1 MIETKNVLKDINIE
15 IEKGSFTA
23 VLGHNGSGKS
33 TLAKHFNAILLPSG
47 GKVYVKGMDTADEN
61 NIFNIRQSAGMV
73 FQNPDNQM
81 VAALVEDEVA
91 FAPENLGVEPKEI
104 RRRVDECLEIVNM
117 TKYAQS
123 SPSKL
128 SGGQKQRVAIAS
140 VLAMNPE
147 ILILDE
153 PTAML
158 DPKGRSE
165 VIKTIKMLNEE
176 KDITVVLI
184 THYMDEAAQ
193 ADRTVVIDDG
203 EIVLDGT
210 PKEVFKNVEKLK
222 SLGLDVPQVT
232 ELAYELRKMGIEI
245 SDDVNYIYQQGM
257 PFERQALYD
266 VNIEIEDG
274 SLVAL
279 IGHTGSGKST
289 LIQHFNALVKPT
301 SGKIIINGIDVTA
314 PKADLRLVRKTV
326 GLVFQYPEHQLFEE
340 TVYKDIAFGPKNMGF
355 SDEKI
360 DKRVRESAA
369 LVGLKEK
376 HLMRSPFDLSGGQK
390 RRVAIA
396 GVLAMNPKVLILDE
410 PTAGLDPKGRDEIL
424 ATIKKLHEE
433 NKEMIIIFVSHSME
447 DVAKTAERV
456 IVMNDGHVEMQGTV
470 AEVFAQAEHLQK
482 IGLNVPQVTLLTD
495 KLRLAGYDL
504 PEHIYTVKYAADA
517 IKKLIGG
524 GGNV

>member
-1 MIETKNVLKDINIE
+1 MIETKNLSFIYREEDMESGEIKEEKVLKDINIE

-23 VLGHNGSGKS
+23 ILGHNGSGKS

-210 PKEVFKNVEKLK
+210 PKEVLKNVEKLK

-245 SDDVNYIYQQGM
+245 SDDV
-257 PFERQALYD
+257 L
-266 VNIEIEDG
+266 
-274 SLVAL
+274 
-279 IGHTGSGKST
+279 
-289 LIQHFNALVKPT
+289 
-301 SGKIIINGIDVTA
+301 
-314 PKADLRLVRKTV
+314 TV
-326 GLVFQYPEHQLFEE
+326 
-340 TVYKDIAFGPKNMGF
+340 
-355 SDEKI
+355 DEC
-360 DKRVRESAA
+360 
-369 LVGLKEK
+369 
-376 HLMRSPFDLSGGQK
+376 F
-390 RRVAIA
+390 
-396 GVLAMNPKVLILDE
+396 
-410 PTAGLDPKGRDEIL
+410 DEIIRIL
-424 ATIKKLHEE
+424 GETK
-433 NKEMIIIFVSHSME
+433 
-447 DVAKTAERV
+447 R
-456 IVMNDGHVEMQGTV
+456 
-470 AEVFAQAEHLQK
+470 
-482 IGLNVPQVTLLTD
+482 
-495 KLRLAGYDL
+495 
-504 PEHIYTVKYAADA
+504 
-517 IKKLIGG
+517 
-524 GGNV
+524 

>member
-1 MIETKNVLKDINIE
+1 MIETKNLSFIYREEDMESGEIKEEKVLKDINIE

-158 DPKGRSE
+158 DPKGRRE

-245 SDDVNYIYQQGM
+245 SDDV
-257 PFERQALYD
+257 L
-266 VNIEIEDG
+266 
-274 SLVAL
+274 
-279 IGHTGSGKST
+279 
-289 LIQHFNALVKPT
+289 
-301 SGKIIINGIDVTA
+301 
-314 PKADLRLVRKTV
+314 TV
-326 GLVFQYPEHQLFEE
+326 
-340 TVYKDIAFGPKNMGF
+340 
-355 SDEKI
+355 DEC
-360 DKRVRESAA
+360 
-369 LVGLKEK
+369 
-376 HLMRSPFDLSGGQK
+376 F
-390 RRVAIA
+390 
-396 GVLAMNPKVLILDE
+396 
-410 PTAGLDPKGRDEIL
+410 DEIIRIL
-424 ATIKKLHEE
+424 GETK
-433 NKEMIIIFVSHSME
+433 
-447 DVAKTAERV
+447 R
-456 IVMNDGHVEMQGTV
+456 
-470 AEVFAQAEHLQK
+470 
-482 IGLNVPQVTLLTD
+482 
-495 KLRLAGYDL
+495 
-504 PEHIYTVKYAADA
+504 
-517 IKKLIGG
+517 
-524 GGNV
+524 

>member
-1 MIETKNVLKDINIE
+1 MIETKNLSFIYREEDMESGEIKEEKVLKDINIE
-15 IEKGSFTA
+15 IKNGSFTA

-245 SDDVNYIYQQGM
+245 SDDV
-257 PFERQALYD
+257 L
-266 VNIEIEDG
+266 
-274 SLVAL
+274 
-279 IGHTGSGKST
+279 
-289 LIQHFNALVKPT
+289 
-301 SGKIIINGIDVTA
+301 
-314 PKADLRLVRKTV
+314 TV
-326 GLVFQYPEHQLFEE
+326 
-340 TVYKDIAFGPKNMGF
+340 
-355 SDEKI
+355 DEC
-360 DKRVRESAA
+360 
-369 LVGLKEK
+369 
-376 HLMRSPFDLSGGQK
+376 F
-390 RRVAIA
+390 
-396 GVLAMNPKVLILDE
+396 
-410 PTAGLDPKGRDEIL
+410 DEIIRIL
-424 ATIKKLHEE
+424 GETK
-433 NKEMIIIFVSHSME
+433 
-447 DVAKTAERV
+447 R
-456 IVMNDGHVEMQGTV
+456 
-470 AEVFAQAEHLQK
+470 
-482 IGLNVPQVTLLTD
+482 
-495 KLRLAGYDL
+495 
-504 PEHIYTVKYAADA
+504 
-517 IKKLIGG
+517 
-524 GGNV
+524 

>member
-1 MIETKNVLKDINIE
+1 MIETKNLSFIYREEDMESGEIKEEKVLKDINIE

-245 SDDVNYIYQQGM
+245 SDDV
-257 PFERQALYD
+257 L
-266 VNIEIEDG
+266 
-274 SLVAL
+274 
-279 IGHTGSGKST
+279 
-289 LIQHFNALVKPT
+289 
-301 SGKIIINGIDVTA
+301 
-314 PKADLRLVRKTV
+314 TV
-326 GLVFQYPEHQLFEE
+326 
-340 TVYKDIAFGPKNMGF
+340 
-355 SDEKI
+355 DEW
-360 DKRVRESAA
+360 
-369 LVGLKEK
+369 
-376 HLMRSPFDLSGGQK
+376 F
-390 RRVAIA
+390 
-396 GVLAMNPKVLILDE
+396 
-410 PTAGLDPKGRDEIL
+410 DEIIRIL
-424 ATIKKLHEE
+424 GETK
-433 NKEMIIIFVSHSME
+433 
-447 DVAKTAERV
+447 R
-456 IVMNDGHVEMQGTV
+456 
-470 AEVFAQAEHLQK
+470 
-482 IGLNVPQVTLLTD
+482 
-495 KLRLAGYDL
+495 
-504 PEHIYTVKYAADA
+504 
-517 IKKLIGG
+517 
-524 GGNV
+524 

>member
-1 MIETKNVLKDINIE
+1 MIETKNLSFIYREEDMESGEIKEEKVLKDINIE

-245 SDDVNYIYQQGM
+245 SDDV
-257 PFERQALYD
+257 L
-266 VNIEIEDG
+266 
-274 SLVAL
+274 
-279 IGHTGSGKST
+279 
-289 LIQHFNALVKPT
+289 
-301 SGKIIINGIDVTA
+301 
-314 PKADLRLVRKTV
+314 TV
-326 GLVFQYPEHQLFEE
+326 
-340 TVYKDIAFGPKNMGF
+340 
-355 SDEKI
+355 DEC
-360 DKRVRESAA
+360 
-369 LVGLKEK
+369 
-376 HLMRSPFDLSGGQK
+376 F
-390 RRVAIA
+390 
-396 GVLAMNPKVLILDE
+396 
-410 PTAGLDPKGRDEIL
+410 DEIRRIL
-424 ATIKKLHEE
+424 GETK
-433 NKEMIIIFVSHSME
+433 
-447 DVAKTAERV
+447 R
-456 IVMNDGHVEMQGTV
+456 
-470 AEVFAQAEHLQK
+470 
-482 IGLNVPQVTLLTD
+482 
-495 KLRLAGYDL
+495 
-504 PEHIYTVKYAADA
+504 
-517 IKKLIGG
+517 
-524 GGNV
+524 

>member
-1 MIETKNVLKDINIE
+1 MIETKNLSFIYREEDMESGEIKEEKVLKDINIE
-15 IEKGSFTA
+15 IDKCSFTA
-23 VLGHNGSGKS
+23 ILGHNGSGKS

-245 SDDVNYIYQQGM
+245 SDDV
-257 PFERQALYD
+257 L
-266 VNIEIEDG
+266 
-274 SLVAL
+274 
-279 IGHTGSGKST
+279 
-289 LIQHFNALVKPT
+289 
-301 SGKIIINGIDVTA
+301 
-314 PKADLRLVRKTV
+314 TV
-326 GLVFQYPEHQLFEE
+326 
-340 TVYKDIAFGPKNMGF
+340 
-355 SDEKI
+355 DEC
-360 DKRVRESAA
+360 
-369 LVGLKEK
+369 
-376 HLMRSPFDLSGGQK
+376 F
-390 RRVAIA
+390 
-396 GVLAMNPKVLILDE
+396 
-410 PTAGLDPKGRDEIL
+410 DEIIRIL
-424 ATIKKLHEE
+424 GETK
-433 NKEMIIIFVSHSME
+433 
-447 DVAKTAERV
+447 R
-456 IVMNDGHVEMQGTV
+456 
-470 AEVFAQAEHLQK
+470 
-482 IGLNVPQVTLLTD
+482 
-495 KLRLAGYDL
+495 
-504 PEHIYTVKYAADA
+504 
-517 IKKLIGG
+517 
-524 GGNV
+524 

>member
-1 MIETKNVLKDINIE
+1 MIETKNLSFIYREEDMESGEIKEEKVLKDINIE

-117 TKYAQS
+117 TKYAKS

-245 SDDVNYIYQQGM
+245 SDDV
-257 PFERQALYD
+257 L
-266 VNIEIEDG
+266 
-274 SLVAL
+274 
-279 IGHTGSGKST
+279 
-289 LIQHFNALVKPT
+289 
-301 SGKIIINGIDVTA
+301 
-314 PKADLRLVRKTV
+314 TV
-326 GLVFQYPEHQLFEE
+326 
-340 TVYKDIAFGPKNMGF
+340 
-355 SDEKI
+355 DEC
-360 DKRVRESAA
+360 
-369 LVGLKEK
+369 
-376 HLMRSPFDLSGGQK
+376 F
-390 RRVAIA
+390 
-396 GVLAMNPKVLILDE
+396 
-410 PTAGLDPKGRDEIL
+410 DEIIRIL
-424 ATIKKLHEE
+424 GETK
-433 NKEMIIIFVSHSME
+433 
-447 DVAKTAERV
+447 R
-456 IVMNDGHVEMQGTV
+456 
-470 AEVFAQAEHLQK
+470 
-482 IGLNVPQVTLLTD
+482 
-495 KLRLAGYDL
+495 
-504 PEHIYTVKYAADA
+504 
-517 IKKLIGG
+517 
-524 GGNV
+524 

>member
-1 MIETKNVLKDINIE
+1 MIETKNLSFIYREEDMESGEIKEEKVLKDINIE

-128 SGGQKQRVAIAS
+128 SGCQKQRVAIAS

-245 SDDVNYIYQQGM
+245 SDDV
-257 PFERQALYD
+257 L
-266 VNIEIEDG
+266 
-274 SLVAL
+274 
-279 IGHTGSGKST
+279 
-289 LIQHFNALVKPT
+289 
-301 SGKIIINGIDVTA
+301 
-314 PKADLRLVRKTV
+314 TV
-326 GLVFQYPEHQLFEE
+326 
-340 TVYKDIAFGPKNMGF
+340 
-355 SDEKI
+355 DEC
-360 DKRVRESAA
+360 
-369 LVGLKEK
+369 
-376 HLMRSPFDLSGGQK
+376 F
-390 RRVAIA
+390 
-396 GVLAMNPKVLILDE
+396 
-410 PTAGLDPKGRDEIL
+410 DEIIRIL
-424 ATIKKLHEE
+424 GETK
-433 NKEMIIIFVSHSME
+433 
-447 DVAKTAERV
+447 R
-456 IVMNDGHVEMQGTV
+456 
-470 AEVFAQAEHLQK
+470 
-482 IGLNVPQVTLLTD
+482 
-495 KLRLAGYDL
+495 
-504 PEHIYTVKYAADA
+504 
-517 IKKLIGG
+517 
-524 GGNV
+524 

>member
-1 MIETKNVLKDINIE
+1 MIETKNLSFIYREEDMESGEIKEEKVLKDINIE

-140 VLAMNPE
+140 VLAMTPE

-245 SDDVNYIYQQGM
+245 SDDV
-257 PFERQALYD
+257 L
-266 VNIEIEDG
+266 
-274 SLVAL
+274 
-279 IGHTGSGKST
+279 
-289 LIQHFNALVKPT
+289 
-301 SGKIIINGIDVTA
+301 
-314 PKADLRLVRKTV
+314 TV
-326 GLVFQYPEHQLFEE
+326 
-340 TVYKDIAFGPKNMGF
+340 
-355 SDEKI
+355 DEC
-360 DKRVRESAA
+360 
-369 LVGLKEK
+369 
-376 HLMRSPFDLSGGQK
+376 F
-390 RRVAIA
+390 
-396 GVLAMNPKVLILDE
+396 
-410 PTAGLDPKGRDEIL
+410 DEIIRIL
-424 ATIKKLHEE
+424 GETK
-433 NKEMIIIFVSHSME
+433 
-447 DVAKTAERV
+447 R
-456 IVMNDGHVEMQGTV
+456 
-470 AEVFAQAEHLQK
+470 
-482 IGLNVPQVTLLTD
+482 
-495 KLRLAGYDL
+495 
-504 PEHIYTVKYAADA
+504 
-517 IKKLIGG
+517 
-524 GGNV
+524 

>member
-1 MIETKNVLKDINIE
+1 MIETKNLSFIYREEDMESGEIKEEKVLKDINIE
-15 IEKGSFTA
+15 IKKGSFTA

-47 GKVYVKGMDTADEN
+47 GKVYVNGMDTADEN

-245 SDDVNYIYQQGM
+245 SDDV
-257 PFERQALYD
+257 L
-266 VNIEIEDG
+266 
-274 SLVAL
+274 
-279 IGHTGSGKST
+279 
-289 LIQHFNALVKPT
+289 
-301 SGKIIINGIDVTA
+301 
-314 PKADLRLVRKTV
+314 TV
-326 GLVFQYPEHQLFEE
+326 
-340 TVYKDIAFGPKNMGF
+340 
-355 SDEKI
+355 DEC
-360 DKRVRESAA
+360 
-369 LVGLKEK
+369 
-376 HLMRSPFDLSGGQK
+376 F
-390 RRVAIA
+390 
-396 GVLAMNPKVLILDE
+396 
-410 PTAGLDPKGRDEIL
+410 DEIIRIL
-424 ATIKKLHEE
+424 GETK
-433 NKEMIIIFVSHSME
+433 
-447 DVAKTAERV
+447 R
-456 IVMNDGHVEMQGTV
+456 
-470 AEVFAQAEHLQK
+470 
-482 IGLNVPQVTLLTD
+482 
-495 KLRLAGYDL
+495 
-504 PEHIYTVKYAADA
+504 
-517 IKKLIGG
+517 
-524 GGNV
+524 